1 MFKRSKKITGLNGS
15 RLLALAAQQSSADT
29 ETLTRIAWVFLLSR
43 TLQDLARTKSA
54 LSLVQVK
61 VDKFIFISAKF

>member
-1 MFKRSKKITGLNGS
+1 MFKRSKKITW
-15 RLLALAAQQSSADT
+15 LLELAVQQSSTDT
-29 ETLTRIAWVFLLSR
+29 EALTRIAWVFLLSR